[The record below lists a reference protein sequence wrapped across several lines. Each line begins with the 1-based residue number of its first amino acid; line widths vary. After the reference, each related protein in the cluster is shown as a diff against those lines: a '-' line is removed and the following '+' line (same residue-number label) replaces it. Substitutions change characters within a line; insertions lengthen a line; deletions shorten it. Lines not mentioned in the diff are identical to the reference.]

1 LYLIV
6 AGLTVGEDFANVV
19 DWSLYLVDVPGFL
32 PLYYQGSTDDLG
44 GGQDIQEEGLI
55 GLQ

>member
-1 LYLIV
+1 V
-6 AGLTVGEDFANVV
+6 GLTVGEDFANVV